1 MDAREYLV
9 QGAVHLK
16 RGSVMRLARGR
27 GLIVYVWRGEVWI
40 TQERD
45 FEDHFVGAGGWFRIT
60 GTGLTLI
67 SALQASALSLTASRP
82 ESYAGQIVLT
92 H

>member
-1 MDAREYLV
+1 VDAREYVV
-9 QGAVHLK
+9 QGALQLK
-16 RGSVMRLARGR
+16 RGSVMRIARGR
-27 GLIVYVWRGEVWI
+27 GLIVHVWRGEVWI

-60 GTGLTLI
+60 RTGLTLV
-67 SALQASALSLTASRP
+67 SALRPSALSLTASRP
-82 ESYAGQIVLT
+82 ESYAGQIVFT